1 MSRRLKQDDSLVPRV
16 IKEVAKELNL
26 KEDQV
31 KHAIQHFFQWQRD
44 AFNNLEYSKFLW
56 SYFGTFSIL
65 PKRYEK
71 WIQSDKYKKQQALK
85 EELNKQLTNKN
96 NSNE

>member
-1 MSRRLKQDDSLVPRV
+1 M
-16 IKEVAKELNL
+16 IKYLLTFEKWKELNL
-26 KEDQV
+26 NEDVV

-56 SYFGTFSIL
+56 NYFGTFSIL

-71 WIQSDKYKKQQALK
+71 WIQSDKYKKQEALK
-85 EELNKQLTNKN
+85 ESKQQLTNKN
-96 NSNE
+96 KSNE